1 MSDKVKLVIMI
12 GNDFKYTRECA
23 ESQILVIAKAFQ
35 EVVSAPICVIAQP
48 NNRDNTN
55 NEDFEKVGNA
65 LAFNSGNELL
75 FFNSHQVILFHFTVI
90 NGTEPDDSK
99 KIFSTIIFN
108 ESKRTINND
117 SITYVTTP
125 SKFEFLTRSEG
136 SLHSRAK
143 KRVTKTFPDIPLCT
157 LRLFNESSMTVVDY
171 QVETEFRFHAGHV
184 YAIVGVRKFGGE
196 NPVMGNLSEESD

>member
-99 KIFSTIIFN
+99 KIFS
-108 ESKRTINND
+108 
-117 SITYVTTP
+117 
-125 SKFEFLTRSEG
+125 
-136 SLHSRAK
+136 
-143 KRVTKTFPDIPLCT
+143 KTFPDIPLCT